1 MSGADAA
8 TRAQIAATAPGASVW
23 VAANAGS
30 GKTSVLA
37 KRVARLLLG
46 RCPPERILCLTYTRA
61 AAAEMQTRLVGL
73 LGGWA
78 LAPDDALRAELEA
91 LGEAGPFGAARLAE
105 ARRLFAA
112 ALETPGGLKIQTL
125 HAFCAALL
133 RRFPLEAGAPP
144 DFRELDDR
152 AEAQIR
158 AALRDAMALAAEAGE
173 DAAFDRLAA
182 RVTDGG
188 LDALTRRIGGLP
200 EAFAADPGTVLTA
213 PGDAEFAAMLPEAR
227 ALRALAAALR
237 AGGKTDV
244 EAAGELEAAA
254 AALTAGDA
262 EVAAAGIEAVGLTR
276 AGVRRS
282 TAKFPSKAAKAAD
295 PGCEA
300 ATEAL
305 LDRAEALREARLRRA
320 ALAASEDLHAF
331 ARPLLAGLEREAARR
346 GALSFDELVRRAAA
360 LLDVEGM
367 PSFALYRTDGGLDH
381 ILVDE
386 AQDTSPRQWRIVRAL
401 ADEFLA
407 GGAGAKAGGPRTLFA
422 VGDEKQSIYSFQGA
436 APEAFGAMRDH
447 FGAASGGAV
456 EARTLEWS
464 FRSAP
469 AVLRAVDAVFAED
482 ATGLSADGTPPAH
495 RAFHAAAPGRVELW
509 PLFGKAE
516 AGAAPEWWEPV
527 DMPAATAPD
536 ARLAEA
542 LADRVAG
549 LIQEGAPMPR
559 RGEAARP
566 MRPGDVL
573 FLLRSRG
580 RIAGGLVAALKAR
593 GVPVAGADR
602 LSLSDSL
609 AAGDLLALL
618 RVALDPGDDL
628 ALAEVL
634 RSPLG
639 GISEEAL
646 FELAHGRRG
655 PLLGRVRARWEA
667 DAAPRALVEDVLRR
681 ADFDRPFELM
691 QRALVRHGGR
701 AALTARLAPEEA
713 DAIDELLAQALAY
726 ERAEVPTLPGFLAWM
741 EAGEGSIK
749 REMEQGGDA
758 VRVMTVHGAKGLEA
772 PFVILAD
779 AGPARIHS
787 PSPVQVV
794 GGVALWAGTGRA
806 QDCPEP
812 LRGAMEAAKRRE
824 AEERRRLLYVAMT
837 RAESRLL
844 VAGCGD
850 ETKPAYDGCWH
861 HAVAEGLRRAG
872 AEEAECP
879 CGLAPGKLDPG
890 DLAAPMLR
898 LDDGWPERAET
909 GAGAPSEAPASHP
922 LPDPARRPPAGPEP
936 TKRIAA
942 SAFEADRRPPEATEA
957 PPDEAPAV
965 PLGRAA
971 ARARGDAIHHALDR
985 LAEGAARGPLLA
997 EMAAVAPGLP
1007 AAALEAGLLEAERAL
1022 APPGLADWLGPP
1034 EETLVEATLSA
1045 EIAPGRR
1052 LSGRVD
1058 RVWIPADP
1066 AAPIRLLDWKTGAAP
1081 ERAPEGYLR
1090 QLAAYRAAIGL
1101 IHPGRRI
1108 EAALVWTAVPRL
1120 EAAPEAAL
1128 DAALARLLAAS

>member
-78 LAPDDALRAELEA
+78 LAPDAELRAELEA
-91 LGEAGPFGAARLAE
+91 LGEAGPFGSARLAE

-152 AEAQIR
+152 AEAQIL

-173 DAAFDRLAA
+173 DPAFDRLAA

-188 LDALTRRIGGLP
+188 LDALARRIGGLP
-200 EAFAADPGTVLTA
+200 EAFPAGADLAAVLAA
-213 PGDAEFAAMLPEAR
+213 PGDADFAALLPAEGGLASLAGALEAGGKSDR
-227 ALRALAAALR
+227 EAAEALRRAGAALRDGEAEAAAL
-237 AGGKTDV
+237 A
-244 EAAGELEAAA
+244 LEDFGLRKSDGQARS
-254 AALTAGDA
+254 
-262 EVAAAGIEAVGLTR
+262 LTR
-276 AGVRRS
+276 
-282 TAKFPSKAAKAAD
+282 FPSKAVKAD
-295 PGCEA
+295 PAVEPA
-300 ATEAL
+300 LEAL
-305 LDRAEALREARLRRA
+305 LERIVALREARLRRA

-360 LLDVEGM
+360 LLDVAGM

-469 AVLRAVDAVFAED
+469 AVLRAVDATFAAD

-516 AGAAPEWWEPV
+516 AGEPPEWWEPV
-527 DMPAATAPD
+527 DMPAATASD

-542 LADRVAG
+542 LADHVAG
-549 LIQEGAPMPR
+549 LLQEGAPMPR
-559 RGEAARP
+559 RGEPARP

-639 GISEEAL
+639 GISEAAL

-655 PLLGRVRARWEA
+655 PLLGRVRARWAE
-667 DAAPRALVEDVLRR
+667 DAPPRALVEDVLRR
-681 ADFDRPFELM
+681 ADYDRPFELM

-779 AGPARIHS
+779 AGPARVHA

-794 GGVALWAGTGRA
+794 DGVALWAGTGRA

-812 LRGAMEAAKRRE
+812 LRAAMEAAKRRE

-850 ETKPAYDGCWH
+850 GTKPAYEGCWH
-861 HAVAEGLRRAG
+861 QAVAEGLRRAG
-872 AEEAECP
+872 AQEADCP
-879 CGLAPGKLDPG
+879 RGLARGKLDPG

-898 LDDGWPERAET
+898 LDDRWPERAET
-909 GAGAPSEAPASHP
+909 AAGA
-922 LPDPARRPPAGPEP
+922 R
-936 TKRIAA
+936 
-942 SAFEADRRPPEATEA
+942 
-957 PPDEAPAV
+957 
-965 PLGRAA
+965 
-971 ARARGDAIHHALDR
+971 
-985 LAEGAARGPLLA
+985 
-997 EMAAVAPGLP
+997 
-1007 AAALEAGLLEAERAL
+1007 
-1022 APPGLADWLGPP
+1022 
-1034 EETLVEATLSA
+1034 
-1045 EIAPGRR
+1045 
-1052 LSGRVD
+1052 
-1058 RVWIPADP
+1058 
-1066 AAPIRLLDWKTGAAP
+1066 
-1081 ERAPEGYLR
+1081 
-1090 QLAAYRAAIGL
+1090 
-1101 IHPGRRI
+1101 
-1108 EAALVWTAVPRL
+1108 
-1120 EAAPEAAL
+1120 
-1128 DAALARLLAAS
+1128 